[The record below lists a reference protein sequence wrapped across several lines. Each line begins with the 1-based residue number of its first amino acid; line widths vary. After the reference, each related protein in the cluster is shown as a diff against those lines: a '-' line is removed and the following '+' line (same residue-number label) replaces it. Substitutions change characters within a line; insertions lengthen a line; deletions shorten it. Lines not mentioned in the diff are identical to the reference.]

1 LGERGD
7 TPRNAG
13 GAVDERDIGTG
24 KRLQFVSQQREMRAG
39 KDDDVDR
46 IAKRLVAKPGNSI
59 ANGPG
64 GDGKA
69 MKLGLCGGDETRTSM
84 SQHRLAGRE
93 ARAQIVDIGLAHRG
107 LGPKDTDHTAC
118 RHFRGRLDCG
128 HRAHNGKIER
138 GADMWKRDGGGGVAG
153 YDREPR
159 LIALDQPPKQRR
171 DARGEFLV
179 AFLAI
184 GEPGVVGSIDDGRGR
199 QQRACGPEHC
209 EPAEAAVE
217 KEDRGVGGGGV
228 HGEPRSRRGAAA
240 QSVGRFWRAFQ
251 SNPLIAP
258 PGIATLARNANRG
271 RGMTIF
277 LLVAAGYL
285 LGSIPF
291 GVLLTRAFGAG
302 DLRQIG
308 SGNIGATN
316 VLRTGRKSLAAAT
329 LLLDGAKGAVAVLLA
344 RHWLPELG
352 DHGAMIAGA
361 AAVIGHCYP
370 VWLNFR
376 GGKGVATMLGLAL
389 ALAWPVG
396 AVFAAVWLGTVLASR
411 ISSLGG
417 MTGAVSAPLAA
428 LAFGFPVYAVG
439 LAGLAVL
446 LLWRHRENI
455 ARLRAGTEPRVG
467 KKTGAA

>member
-1 LGERGD
+1 
-7 TPRNAG
+7 
-13 GAVDERDIGTG
+13 
-24 KRLQFVSQQREMRAG
+24 
-39 KDDDVDR
+39 
-46 IAKRLVAKPGNSI
+46 
-59 ANGPG
+59 
-64 GDGKA
+64 
-69 MKLGLCGGDETRTSM
+69 
-84 SQHRLAGRE
+84 
-93 ARAQIVDIGLAHRG
+93 
-107 LGPKDTDHTAC
+107 
-118 RHFRGRLDCG
+118 
-128 HRAHNGKIER
+128 
-138 GADMWKRDGGGGVAG
+138 
-153 YDREPR
+153 
-159 LIALDQPPKQRR
+159 
-171 DARGEFLV
+171 
-179 AFLAI
+179 
-184 GEPGVVGSIDDGRGR
+184 
-199 QQRACGPEHC
+199 
-209 EPAEAAVE
+209 
-217 KEDRGVGGGGV
+217 
-228 HGEPRSRRGAAA
+228 
-240 QSVGRFWRAFQ
+240 
-251 SNPLIAP
+251 
-258 PGIATLARNANRG
+258 
-271 RGMTIF
+271 MTIF

-344 RHWLPELG
+344 RHWPLELG

-396 AVFAAVWLGTVLASR
+396 AVFAAVWLGTVLVSR

-417 MTGAVSAPLAA
+417 MAGAVSAPLAA